1 MQNVVYFRY
10 HYLQFKYSDPK
21 PNFDRRKVK
30 GVVAKLIRLKDN
42 KFATA
47 LEIAAGGKIANVIVD
62 TTETG
67 KELIQHGRLNKR
79 ITILPLDKIDQ
90 RGLSA
95 RQLSEARRIVGDGN
109 VFLAKELIDYDPV
122 LEPAMQN
129 VFGNVLVRK

>member
-1 MQNVVYFRY
+1 M
-10 HYLQFKYSDPK
+10 
-21 PNFDRRKVK
+21 K